1 VIAITSK
8 MRISIAL
15 EPVDMRNRIDGL
27 VRLVRSKLSA
37 DPFSGVIFVFRS
49 RAGRDIVLLK
59 YDGQGFVLTQKRLS
73 EKTFPWPTS
82 TVADEKTKTLLAH
95 ELHTLIWGGDPA
107 TGIPAPMW
115 RPIPTED
122 DATVLSLFRPPSIPA
137 APVPVNAYAARASF
151 SGAAASS
158 AGARFLAAAA
168 SSSAS
173 VSR

>member
-8 MRISIAL
+8 MRISVAI
-15 EPVDMRNRIDGL
+15 EPCDMRNRIDGL
-27 VRLVRSKLSA
+27 ARLVRSKLAA

-59 YDGQGFVLTQKRLS
+59 YDGQGFVFVQKRLS
-73 EKTFPWPTS
+73 QNTFHWPTS
-82 TVADEKTKTLLAH
+82 TVADEKTRRLLAH

-107 TGIPAPMW
+107 TGIPAPLW
-115 RPIPTED
+115 RPVPIED
-122 DATVLSLFRPPSIPA
+122 DAVVLPLFCPPIPA
-137 APVPVNAYAARASF
+137 APAPVNGYAARANVSP
-151 SGAAASS
+151 
-158 AGARFLAAAA
+158 AGA